1 MKSSYI
7 LVTAAVTLALTGC
20 ASSGVKKGEIPTI
33 ESQTF
38 ATNIP
43 GETIK
48 IDKKCGWLWNR
59 NKCEVLGIE
68 AVGVASS
75 VGATRVIQNNIT
87 EFACDNAKSNIV
99 KYVFG
104 EKVSEN
110 RRNVQR
116 NRQNENQKDRFKSAT
131 EIGPDVEMNPD
142 DPNRDTNYSVR
153 EALINSD
160 IDIVK
165 TQTFSSQGTLVNFYK
180 KSTSVVDSKTISC
193 TVAWSKRDAIGLRPV
208 RNIIS
213 GG

>member
-20 ASSGVKKGEIPTI
+20 TSSGVRKGEIPTI

-48 IDKKCGWLWNR
+48 IDKKCGWLWNK
-59 NKCEVLGIE
+59 NKCEVLAIE
-68 AVGVASS
+68 AVGVQSS
-75 VGATRVIQNNIT
+75 VGATRVIQKQIT
-87 EFACDNAKSNIV
+87 DFACDNAKSNII
-99 KYVFG
+99 KYVFS
-104 EKVSEN
+104 EKGTEN
-110 RRNVQR
+110 RRNVTR

-165 TQTFSSQGTLVNFYK
+165 TQTFSSQGTLVGFFVKGTN
-180 KSTSVVDSKTISC
+180 VVDSKTISC
-193 TVAWSKRDAIGLRPV
+193 TIAWSKRDANDLRQVRGL
-208 RNIIS
+208 IS